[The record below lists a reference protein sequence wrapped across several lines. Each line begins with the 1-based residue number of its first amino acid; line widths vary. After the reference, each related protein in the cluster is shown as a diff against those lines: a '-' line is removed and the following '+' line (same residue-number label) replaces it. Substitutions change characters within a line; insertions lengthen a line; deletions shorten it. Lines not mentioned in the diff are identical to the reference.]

1 MNDSYQARILSKIQD
16 VSITLE
22 TDSLL
27 TNLITTERDVFGN
40 EQNDASFF
48 YNIFPSSIKQHEL
61 SCNSLD
67 ENQLNLIAQ
76 YIKWSKD
83 HWIQI
88 TEDGNVQKSILIY
101 AVLEYFNFSED
112 ILDWKSISPQ
122 FVGKIEHLFSKIHG
136 QMCCPDD
143 APYCE
148 MKAYERCQQS
158 INGRDFGKILQ
169 FLHAME
175 NRPSLSIFLRS
186 LIKIAFKISPKAFAE
201 LLCKSYQTPDLIKE
215 MLNIL
220 DPQKVLIFF
229 ADQYEE
235 KEIFPLILFFDFYI
249 DNDRK
254 SKRDGQAFLNADEI
268 DKLVLILGKIIPQLK
283 KLEPLYFFT
292 KNLNLSRDVHY
303 HLILGQYIATHNEYI
318 TEYSKIIDFDAAPA
332 NGTAFWKSFTEK
344 MNSETPL
351 LELSDLIE
359 QNYFLYAESKNTL
372 RVNQVTGYLNFIYYS
387 IHSHFNTPE
396 KYHDELSVTI
406 KEIQKLI
413 SSWDH
418 SKLMSRFHKL
428 FLLITANPAAL
439 NYAFA
444 EDEISDV
451 LIFLNDN
458 RLKLVFG
465 ENPNL
470 LKECLVKSSQIKEI
484 PVTDN
489 EGKNVKMS
497 INYRE

>member
-1 MNDSYQARILSKIQD
+1 M
-16 VSITLE
+16 
-22 TDSLL
+22 
-27 TNLITTERDVFGN
+27 
-40 EQNDASFF
+40 
-48 YNIFPSSIKQHEL
+48 
-61 SCNSLD
+61 
-67 ENQLNLIAQ
+67 
-76 YIKWSKD
+76 
-83 HWIQI
+83 
-88 TEDGNVQKSILIY
+88 
-101 AVLEYFNFSED
+101 
-112 ILDWKSISPQ
+112 
-122 FVGKIEHLFSKIHG
+122 
-136 QMCCPDD
+136 
-143 APYCE
+143 
-148 MKAYERCQQS
+148 
-158 INGRDFGKILQ
+158 
-169 FLHAME
+169 
-175 NRPSLSIFLRS
+175 
-186 LIKIAFKISPKAFAE
+186 
-201 LLCKSYQTPDLIKE
+201 
-215 MLNIL
+215 
-220 DPQKVLIFF
+220 
-229 ADQYEE
+229 
-235 KEIFPLILFFDFYI
+235 
-249 DNDRK
+249 
-254 SKRDGQAFLNADEI
+254 NADEI

-465 ENPNL
+465 EDPNL
-470 LKECLVKSSQIKEI
+470 LKESLVKSSQIKEI

-489 EGKNVKMS
+489 EGKKGKMS